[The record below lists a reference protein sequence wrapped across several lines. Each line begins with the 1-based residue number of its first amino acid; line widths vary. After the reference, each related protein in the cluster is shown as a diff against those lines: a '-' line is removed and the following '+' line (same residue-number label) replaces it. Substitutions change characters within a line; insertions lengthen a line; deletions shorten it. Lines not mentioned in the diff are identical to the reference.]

1 MNVTCIDR
9 ERILMDGTAEEW
21 AALETHG
28 ATCAACGEELRGW
41 KQLSAAA
48 EELRDHRESPA
59 LWGRI
64 ETSLVQEMETGKRRA
79 GWWESLLFW
88 RRVPMA
94 WRLGLAGALV
104 LALALTGGYLFVK
117 RDVSEPMA
125 DGRFLKDRTLAEVER
140 TEREYMK
147 AIDRL
152 AVETKPQL
160 ESGSSPLV
168 ASYQE
173 KLMVLDSAIG
183 ELRLQAG
190 QNPSNAHLRYELLSM
205 YRDKEATLREILETK
220 R

>member
-1 MNVTCIDR
+1 
-9 ERILMDGTAEEW
+9 
-21 AALETHG
+21 
-28 ATCAACGEELRGW
+28 
-41 KQLSAAA
+41 
-48 EELRDHRESPA
+48 
-59 LWGRI
+59 
-64 ETSLVQEMETGKRRA
+64 
-79 GWWESLLFW
+79 
-88 RRVPMA
+88 MA

>member
-28 ATCAACGEELRGW
+28 AMCAACGEELRGW